1 MSSVRTSTTGRL
13 QSSRGSFSS
22 LHSSRQGSRQGTP
35 HARGASMR
43 HKRGVDFTHIRK
55 RSSLIGQNKMCPAP
69 PYVTE
74 QGSTYQLEPTRSP
87 SLNFPEPPSR
97 GFSKPREQSPIIESR
112 DASVMFH
119 EELRNFSSNIAKDC
133 DEAFKSSLIE
143 EESIAGSLTDGDRGG
158 RESSPF
164 AFSIET
170 TIDDKATPETE
181 FTVRSM
187 NSRPLPPL
195 PSSEL
200 QDSSFLP
207 TPLTSRPVS
216 RDENGELI
224 GDQVKLALP
233 VLLPKHADR
242 RVVSAPAYAQGH
254 RRTAALPSINEAGG
268 PNDKSR
274 IVSAPPHT
282 PAKKEI
288 DKNSGLEYLSKVEN
302 SIRVVNS
309 PSATSPIP
317 EPLNVRKKVVTDNAG
332 RHKHQTAT
340 IIKEGFPGASID
352 DDHNGM
358 KKKKSWFKR
367 SSKVESEGD
376 AMDWHEYNSV
386 RASSDAKRSDSAS
399 SGVVPK
405 KKSFSFPFWK
415 SHKPRDSGMSISRK
429 LISKRNGLDQETL
442 TRYRG
447 TGR

>member
-13 QSSRGSFSS
+13 QSSRGSLSS

-43 HKRGVDFTHIRK
+43 HKRGVDFTHVRK
-55 RSSLIGQNKMCPAP
+55 RSSLVGNKMCPVPA
-69 PYVTE
+69 YVTE
-74 QGSTYQLEPTRSP
+74 QGSTYQLEATRSP
-87 SLNFPEPPSR
+87 SPNLPEPQSAVLP
-97 GFSKPREQSPIIESR
+97 KPTPKSSVLDSR
-112 DASVMFH
+112 DASAMFH

-181 FTVRSM
+181 FTVKSM

-195 PSSEL
+195 PSSEFHDTSL
-200 QDSSFLP
+200 LP

-216 RDENGELI
+216 RDENGELPA
-224 GDQVKLALP
+224 DQVKLALP

-242 RVVSAPAYAQGH
+242 RVVSAPAYTQGH
-254 RRTAALPSINEAGG
+254 RRTAALPSINEAASSS
-268 PNDKSR
+268 DKSR

-282 PAKKEI
+282 PAKSDEK
-288 DKNSGLEYLSKVEN
+288 KSGLEYLSKVEN

-309 PSATSPIP
+309 PSATSPVP
-317 EPLNVRKKVVTDNAG
+317 EPLNVRKKIITKEPG
-332 RHKHQTAT
+332 RNLQQAM
-340 IIKEGFPGASID
+340 ILKEDIPRPSTQD
-352 DDHNGM
+352 DYNGM
-358 KKKKSWFKR
+358 KKKKSSWFKR

-376 AMDWHEYNSV
+376 SLDWQEYNSV
-386 RASSDAKRSDSAS
+386 RASSDAKRTDSSS
-399 SGVVPK
+399 SGVAPK

-415 SHKPRDSGMSISRK
+415 SHKPRDSRMSISRK
-429 LISKRNGLDQETL
+429 FSSIEIR
-442 TRYRG
+442 
-447 TGR
+447 